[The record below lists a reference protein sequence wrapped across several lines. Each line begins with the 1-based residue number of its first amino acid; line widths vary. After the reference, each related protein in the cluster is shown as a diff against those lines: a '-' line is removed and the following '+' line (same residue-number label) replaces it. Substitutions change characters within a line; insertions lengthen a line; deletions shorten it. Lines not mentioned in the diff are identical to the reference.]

1 VRTTITIEEELYRR
15 LKASA
20 ARQGRTVSDLIGD
33 AVRDALRPRR
43 GPVTDLPPLPTYGGS
58 GVMPG
63 VDLADLRSLV
73 DVMDQDAA
81 VDALR

>member
-1 VRTTITIEEELYRR
+1 MRTTITIEEELYRR

-43 GPVTDLPPLPTYGGS
+43 GPIAELPPLPTFGGS
-58 GVMPG
+58 GVVAG
-63 VDLADLRSLV
+63 VDLADVRSLV

-81 VDALR
+81 ADALR